1 MYNRYIP
8 QDTGWT
14 RVSEADFPPGPAA
27 PRGPG
32 SEPESRE
39 GLSGL
44 LQGLLK
50 PQLRLHHQKQIA
62 DGNHKKEK
70 EGKGQRSLQR
80 QACRRPSSEKGG
92 DFPCPFRP
100 FFI

>member
-32 SEPESRE
+32 SEPENRE
-39 GLSGL
+39 GFSSL
-44 LQGLLK
+44 LQGLLPPK
-50 PQLRLHHQKQIA
+50 A
-62 DGNHKKEK
+62 DWEDLLILLLLLLLAL
-70 EGKGQRSLQR
+70 EGEENELMITLGLLLVL
-80 QACRRPSSEKGG
+80 GL
-92 DFPCPFRP
+92 D
-100 FFI
+100 